1 MTEEIWEWD
10 DLYRV
15 MTEDEE
21 VRKKRERKQRE
32 RKHLGYLLLF
42 CAVML
47 AIFFLATVGPG
58 DAAMGG

>member
-15 MTEDEE
+15 MTEDPEE
-21 VRKKRERKQRE
+21 RKKRQRKRDERR
-32 RKHLGYLLLF
+32 YLTWLLIF
-42 CAVML
+42 CVVVAL
-47 AIFFLATVGPG
+47 IFLATVGPG